1 MRPLYR
7 YIIPVAAAVYTVAAL
22 LILATEPVREAA
34 LQTAQAPVVHVAL
47 AGTALAAP
55 TPAVAAVAAAPA
67 APAPV
72 PVAVPVRLRIPTI
85 GVDAPVEVVGIAA
98 DGSLAAP
105 QSWGDVGWYEY
116 GALPGQLG
124 NATLV
129 GHLDSTTGPA
139 VFWRLGSL
147 AKGNTLAV
155 VMSDGTLL
163 SFTVREQDQY
173 PYNDAPYRRLFG
185 PATAAN
191 LNLITC
197 AGVWDAQQHTYLQR
211 TVVYAQRS

>member
-7 YIIPVAAAVYTVAAL
+7 YIIPAAAAVYTVAAL
-22 LILATEPVREAA
+22 LTLATEPGREAA
-34 LQTAQAPVVHVAL
+34 LQQGPAPVAHVAL

-55 TPAVAAVAAAPA
+55 TPAVSDVAAAPA
-67 APAPV
+67 DHTPV
-72 PVAVPVRLRIPTI
+72 QVPVPVRLRIPAI

-98 DGSLAAP
+98 DGSMAAP

-139 VFWRLGSL
+139 VFWHLGSL
-147 AKGNTLAV
+147 TSGNALFV
-155 VMSDGTLL
+155 VMSDGSLL
-163 SFTVREQDQY
+163 SFTVHEQDRY
-173 PYNDAPYRRLFG
+173 PYNDAPYERLFG
-185 PATAAN
+185 PATTAN

-197 AGVWDAQQHTYLQR
+197 AGAWDAQQHNYLQR
-211 TVVYAQRS
+211 TVVYAQRQ